1 MSLGMSYRLLGGMLN
16 MPSFLSCL
24 TVLNSWGNTSLGLIS
39 CIILSALCLE
49 VGGRDSSLVSEAVEV
64 IQGWLSFP
72 PHSQKLDNLVK

>member
-1 MSLGMSYRLLGGMLN
+1 MSCRLLGGILN
-16 MPSFLSCL
+16 MPSILSCL
-24 TVLNSWGNTSLGLIS
+24 AVLKSWGNTFLGLIIS
-39 CIILSALCLE
+39 FILCTLYLE